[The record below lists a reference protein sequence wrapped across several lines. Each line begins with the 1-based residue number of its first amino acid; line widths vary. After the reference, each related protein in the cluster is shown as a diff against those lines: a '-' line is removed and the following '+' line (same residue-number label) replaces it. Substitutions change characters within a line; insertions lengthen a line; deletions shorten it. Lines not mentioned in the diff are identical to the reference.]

1 MADVT
6 QQMIGR
12 DVMASAGGRVGTL
25 SAVTG
30 NGMIQVTVD
39 GPAESMFE
47 IPADWVAS
55 IDDKRL
61 VLNHT
66 IEDVQSYTPAR

>member
-1 MADVT
+1 MAEVT
-6 QQMIGR
+6 QEMIGR

-25 SAVTG
+25 TAVPGDGT
-30 NGMIQVTVD
+30 IQVTVD

-47 IPADWVAS
+47 IPAAWVAS
-55 IDDKRL
+55 TENNRL

-66 IEDVQSYTPAR
+66 IEDVQSYTPAH